1 MQLDRVI
8 YHNFRCFEEAT
19 LDLHPQ
25 LTVVVGANGAGKTAL
40 MEGIAIAMGTYLGA
54 FDEARG
60 DQFKATD
67 ARRLQPQEAS
77 ADNEPQYPVE
87 IEAVGKIVP
96 TDAVRSWRRSL
107 KGKKSRSTVGEA
119 RYLSDTG
126 NELQRRVR
134 RGEAISL
141 PLLAFYGTGRLWGTR
156 RLTENKKQI
165 LGESRIFG
173 YHQSMNPTS
182 GYKEFAYWYKQLFLA
197 QAQQVMQKMRRRED
211 EVSSSYDSM
220 IHVVQETVDALLK
233 PTGCYDL
240 FYDAGQDEIAAVHP
254 EAGSLPV
261 ASLSDGVRDI
271 LGLTAD
277 IAFRCCKLNPQ
288 LKEKA
293 VQETR
298 GLIMIDGVDM
308 YLHTTWQQTI
318 VGSLQK
324 TFPRIQ
330 FVLGTQSPQLLTTV
344 RKENIRI
351 ICVEKDG
358 RFVKKPD
365 FSPLGHESG
374 DALARL
380 MDTHKRPELEIQGQV
395 RLYEEYVRDGEENT
409 SDARQ
414 LFAQLESS
422 GYEFHESDLKTWRF
436 LAGRKQKA
444 E

>member
-1 MQLDRVI
+1 M
-8 YHNFRCFEEAT
+8 
-19 LDLHPQ
+19 
-25 LTVVVGANGAGKTAL
+25 
-40 MEGIAIAMGTYLGA
+40 
-54 FDEARG
+54 
-60 DQFKATD
+60 
-67 ARRLQPQEAS
+67 
-77 ADNEPQYPVE
+77 E
-87 IEAVGKIVP
+87 IEAVGKMLP
-96 TDAVRSWRRSL
+96 TDEVRSWRRSL

-126 NELQRRVR
+126 KELQRRVR
-134 RGEAISL
+134 SGEDISL

-165 LGESRIFG
+165 LRESRIFG

-211 EVSSSYDSM
+211 EVPSPYDSM
-220 IHVVQETVDALLK
+220 IHLVQETVDALLK

-271 LGLTAD
+271 LGLAAD

-298 GLIMIDGVDM
+298 GLVMIDGVDM

-318 VGSLQK
+318 VGSLQQA
-324 TFPRIQ
+324 FPKIQ
-330 FVLGTQSPQLLTTV
+330 FIFSTHSPHVISTVASESIRILDNGLFRSAPPGTQGAEAS
-344 RKENIRI
+344 RI
-351 ICVEKDG
+351 LERVFG
-358 RFVKKPD
+358 VT
-365 FSPLGHESG
+365 S
-374 DALARL
+374 
-380 MDTHKRPELEIQGQV
+380 RPEDDANTRLLKEYLEQVYADKWASPEAIAMRKRLDAIYQG
-395 RLYEEYVRDGEENT
+395 EEPALVEADLHIENRQWELDGEE
-409 SDARQ
+409 DM
-414 LFAQLESS
+414 
-422 GYEFHESDLKTWRF
+422 
-436 LAGRKQKA
+436 
-444 E
+444 